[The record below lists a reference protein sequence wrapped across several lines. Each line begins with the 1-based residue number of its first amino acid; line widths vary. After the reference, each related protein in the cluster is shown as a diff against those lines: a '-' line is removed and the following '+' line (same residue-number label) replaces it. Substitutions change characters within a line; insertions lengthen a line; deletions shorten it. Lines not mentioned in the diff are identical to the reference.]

1 MESEIMSK
9 TIQEKDLKGTQKV
22 LIKTNRIGLNIV
34 VKVGSIMLILCLTSC
49 SKDLSFDPAT
59 TVGNQVIKVMMR
71 SNNGK

>member
-1 MESEIMSK
+1 MSK

-71 SNNGK
+71 GNNGK